1 MHHAISN
8 AGSVEAGYYSQLGRA
23 ERLELAAERRAEAVA
38 EMLDSFTSLDAQE
51 ALDAAAASLAPN
63 YEEFCEALAG
73 LLQIS
78 ANDQRPAVRAV
89 IAAWRRIATKHAE
102 EACK

>member
-1 MHHAISN
+1 MQHAISN
-8 AGSVEAGYYSQLGRA
+8 AASTEADYYRRNAQSERA
-23 ERLELAAERRAEAVA
+23 ERAAERRAEAVA

-89 IAAWRRIATKHAE
+89 ITAWRAIASQHATE
-102 EACK
+102 VCK